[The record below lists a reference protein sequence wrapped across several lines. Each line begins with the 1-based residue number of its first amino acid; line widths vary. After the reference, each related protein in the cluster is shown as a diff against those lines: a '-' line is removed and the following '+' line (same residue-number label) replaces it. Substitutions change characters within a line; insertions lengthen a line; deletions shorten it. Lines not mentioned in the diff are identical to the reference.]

1 MTRQGRKTLSASARG
16 ANSLRTIMNRL
27 AILLFI
33 LTCSACSAAPN
44 YRNVSTIT
52 QSDKPVI
59 ASLADE
65 LRQEHE
71 AGTFDG
77 VILVAELPLFL
88 ISPRK
93 SYGFSNY
100 SVVLFSSFSLVMRF

>member
-1 MTRQGRKTLSASARG
+1 
-16 ANSLRTIMNRL
+16 MNRL

-77 VILVAELPLFL
+77 VILVA
-88 ISPRK
+88 
-93 SYGFSNY
+93 
-100 SVVLFSSFSLVMRF
+100 VSLVQRIPMRLVIEIQAILKSLNNLP

>member
-1 MTRQGRKTLSASARG
+1 
-16 ANSLRTIMNRL
+16 MNRL

-77 VILVAELPLFL
+77 VILVT
-88 ISPRK
+88 
-93 SYGFSNY
+93 FSASIKENGITRAAHTY
-100 SVVLFSSFSLVMRF
+100 EAGDRDPGDTKIIE